1 MFNQKEVGV
10 VILVTII
17 LALIISSVETWDKF
31 FYLLPVVFLVIAV
44 NIIAK
49 KVASFYLDSEVEIKL
64 WEVERYGFRSHH
76 RFNKPVPAG
85 IIVPILVKIL
95 SFGYLS
101 WLAVTS
107 FDVKPKT
114 YRAAKRFGLY
124 SFSEVSEFHIGI
136 IAAAGIFANLLFAV
150 IAYFLNIPDFSRI
163 SVFYAF
169 FNMIPLSDLDGNKLF
184 FGSLT
189 LWAFFAALIVIG
201 MFFALFVI

>member
-17 LALIISSVETWDKF
+17 LALIISSVQTWDKF
-31 FYLLPVVFLVIAV
+31 LYLLPVVFLVIAV
-44 NIIAK
+44 NVIAK

-64 WEVERYGFRSHH
+64 WEIERYGFKSHH
-76 RFNKPVPAG
+76 RFNKAIPAG
-85 IIVPILVKIL
+85 VIMPILLKVL
-95 SFGYLS
+95 SFGYLN

-136 IAAAGIFANLLFAV
+136 IAAAGVVANLFFAIV
-150 IAYFLNIPDFSRI
+150 AYLLNIPDFARI
-163 SVFYAF
+163 SIFYTF
-169 FNMIPLSDLDGNKLF
+169 FNMIPISDLDGNKIF
-184 FGSLT
+184 FGSLI
-189 LWAFFAALIVIG
+189 LWAFLASLVVIG